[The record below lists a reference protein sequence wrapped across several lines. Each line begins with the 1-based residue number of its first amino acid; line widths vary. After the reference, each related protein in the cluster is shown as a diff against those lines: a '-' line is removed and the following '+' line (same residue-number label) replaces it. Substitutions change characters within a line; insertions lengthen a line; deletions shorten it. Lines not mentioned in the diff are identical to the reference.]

1 MPMQT
6 LILGQDYKTDNG
18 ENSKLN
24 EILFSTKDK
33 SIVGINVRISR
44 SVPNLFIPLQPQ
56 INNKKSQQKGMI
68 HFSKRTIIHTNE
80 KSKSQL
86 FGVMV
91 DSNSYRPNYF
101 LIKIGRKIFSVAQE
115 LLDNISSG
123 APTLS
128 SKVEISKIPVYLSD
142 ELATREANFTLT
154 KFYEA
159 NYSSISNIE
168 VEVISGTAYLTGTCQ
183 FNDQSISIERFI
195 RSIDGILSIQNEI
208 VCYAE
213 LEIVIAKKLADANIF
228 HDGFVSIKIYNNKI
242 ALKGNVGSQKSIDRA
257 LSIIQELA
265 SIRLIENNIKL
276 KS

>member
-68 HFSKRTIIHTNE
+68 HFSKRTIIHTND

-101 LIKIGRKIFSVAQE
+101 LIK
-115 LLDNISSG
+115 
-123 APTLS
+123 
-128 SKVEISKIPVYLSD
+128 
-142 ELATREANFTLT
+142 
-154 KFYEA
+154 
-159 NYSSISNIE
+159 
-168 VEVISGTAYLTGTCQ
+168 C
-183 FNDQSISIERFI
+183 
-195 RSIDGILSIQNEI
+195 
-208 VCYAE
+208 
-213 LEIVIAKKLADANIF
+213 
-228 HDGFVSIKIYNNKI
+228 
-242 ALKGNVGSQKSIDRA
+242 
-257 LSIIQELA
+257 
-265 SIRLIENNIKL
+265 
-276 KS
+276 

>member
-68 HFSKRTIIHTNE
+68 HFSKRTIIHTND

-86 FGVMV
+86 FGVMI
-91 DSNSYRPNYF
+91 DSNTYRPNYF
-101 LIKIGRKIFSVAQE
+101 LIKIGGKIFSVDNE
-115 LLDNISSG
+115 HLDNISSG

-128 SKVEISKIPVYLSD
+128 PKVEISKIPVYLSD
-142 ELATREANFTLT
+142 ELATKEANFTLT

-168 VEVISGTAYLTGTCQ
+168 VEVDRYIVMPGQALSYKIGERYLLDLRNTVRKHKGSE
-183 FNDQSISIERFI
+183 FKIKEFHKVLLEH
-195 RSIDGILSIQNEI
+195 GALPLPVLGEI
-208 VCYAE
+208 VREYYQ
-213 LEIVIAKKLADANIF
+213 I
-228 HDGFVSIKIYNNKI
+228 
-242 ALKGNVGSQKSIDRA
+242 
-257 LSIIQELA
+257 
-265 SIRLIENNIKL
+265 
-276 KS
+276 